1 MKQSFHKKHNKK
13 SEKGEGEGSS
23 DQTQDRGQ
31 RVNEGLHRASLHTG
45 GRSSPRESPPHTEG
59 RSLPRESPPHTEDRS
74 LPRKSPPHTED
85 NSLLRKSPPHTGDNS
100 LPRKSPPDTKGK
112 SLLRNSR
119 PHTEGRKFPRKSP
132 PTEAA
137 ASHEDFLHSEIGG
150 DFPLPQ
156 QHTEDGDLSGASLI
170 APERGTLYRE
180 LAHSEAPEEEGLYR
194 EFAQSEAPE
203 GLYREFTQSEALYRE
218 FAQLEDRDLSIA
230 AIQSD
235 LQQSLLP
242 LVKQELWYKIR
253 YKRLS
258 EGKEEFVP
266 DDPKPPQ
273 QYELTEDE
281 RYKIEQRRLQNRQSA
296 QRSRKRSENNEQ
308 SLLQKISRLEKDNS
322 KLLEEKEKLQKTKE
336 SILLKFNNIGCYPS
350 IRICSCGI
358 RLKSGQDVSATE
370 TRGSGERDNGVT
382 QQKRP

>member
-13 SEKGEGEGSS
+13 SEKGEEEGSS
-23 DQTQDRGQ
+23 DQKQDRGQ
-31 RVNEGLHRASLHTG
+31 RVNEGLHRTSLHTE
-45 GRSSPRESPPHTEG
+45 GRSLPRKSPPHTEG
-59 RSLPRESPPHTEDRS
+59 RSLPR
-74 LPRKSPPHTED
+74 KSPPDTE
-85 NSLLRKSPPHTGDNS
+85 DNS
-100 LPRKSPPDTKGK
+100 LPRKSPPDTEGK
-112 SLLRNSR
+112 SLLRKSR
-119 PHTEGRKFPRKSP
+119 PHTEGRKLPRKSP

-137 ASHEDFLHSEIGG
+137 ALHEEFLHSEIAG

-156 QHTEDGDLSGASLI
+156 QHTEEGDLSGAE

-180 LAHSEAPEEEGLYR
+180 LAHSEAPEGEGLYR

-308 SLLQKISRLEKDNS
+308 NLLRKISRLEKDNS

-336 SILLKFNNIGCYPS
+336 SILHKFNNIGCYPS

-382 QQKRP
+382 QQK

>member
-13 SEKGEGEGSS
+13 AEKGEGESS
-23 DQTQDRGQ
+23 YYQTQGRGHRTSPHTEDRSAP
-31 RVNEGLHRASLHTG
+31 RK
-45 GRSSPRESPPHTEG
+45 SPSHTEG
-59 RSLPRESPPHTEDRS
+59 RSL
-74 LPRKSPPHTED
+74 
-85 NSLLRKSPPHTGDNS
+85 
-100 LPRKSPPDTKGK
+100 
-112 SLLRNSR
+112 
-119 PHTEGRKFPRKSP
+119 PRKSP

-137 ASHEDFLHSEIGG
+137 ALHEEFLHSEIAG

-156 QHTEDGDLSGASLI
+156 QHTEEGDLSGASFI
-170 APERGTLYRE
+170 SP
-180 LAHSEAPEEEGLYR
+180 
-194 EFAQSEAPE
+194 EAPE
-203 GLYREFTQSEALYRE
+203 GGDLYRE

-296 QRSRKRSENNEQ
+296 QRSRKRSEDNEQ
-308 SLLQKISRLEKDNS
+308 NLLQKISRLEKDNS
-322 KLLEEKEKLQKTKE
+322 KLLEEKEKLQNTKE
-336 SILLKFNNIGCYPS
+336 SILLEFNNIGCYPS
-350 IRICSCGI
+350 IRVCSCGI
-358 RLKSGQDVSATE
+358 RLKSGEDVSATE
-370 TRGSGERDNGVT
+370 TRGSRERDNGVT
-382 QQKRP
+382 QQK

>member
-1 MKQSFHKKHNKK
+1 MKQSFYKKHNKK
-13 SEKGEGEGSS
+13 AGKGEGESS
-23 DQTQDRGQ
+23 SYQTQGSGQ
-31 RVNEGLHRASLHTG
+31 RAHEDLHRTSA
-45 GRSSPRESPPHTEG
+45 HTEG
-59 RSLPRESPPHTEDRS
+59 RSL
-74 LPRKSPPHTED
+74 
-85 NSLLRKSPPHTGDNS
+85 
-100 LPRKSPPDTKGK
+100 
-112 SLLRNSR
+112 
-119 PHTEGRKFPRKSP
+119 PRKSP

-137 ASHEDFLHSEIGG
+137 ALDEELLHSEIAG

-156 QHTEDGDLSGASLI
+156 QHTEEGDLSGASFI
-170 APERGTLYRE
+170 SP
-180 LAHSEAPEEEGLYR
+180 
-194 EFAQSEAPE
+194 EAPE
-203 GLYREFTQSEALYRE
+203 GGGLYRE

-281 RYKIEQRRLQNRQSA
+281 LYKIEQRRLQNRQSA
-296 QRSRKRSENNEQ
+296 QRSRKRSEDNEQ
-308 SLLQKISRLEKDNS
+308 NLLRKISRLEKDNS

-336 SILLKFNNIGCYPS
+336 SIVLEFNNIGCYPS
-350 IRICSCGI
+350 VRVCSCGI

-370 TRGSGERDNGVT
+370 TRGSGERDNDVT
-382 QQKRP
+382 QQ